1 VMILVM
7 ARIVLRNAPAAVA
20 AAYLLFMSFAL
31 PKGEVPALNVAMAA
45 VWTLLLLVVLMRFGL
60 LAAITGMLIHA
71 TLQAAPLGMDL
82 GGWPTS
88 RTVLALLIVLGAGAY
103 GFARSLGG
111 RPAVRD
117 VLAEG

>member
-1 VMILVM
+1 VAWISMPV
-7 ARIVLRNAPAAVA
+7 VA
-20 AAYLLFMSFAL
+20 ASR
-31 PKGEVPALNVAMAA
+31 PKRINTTSNKRVHTAAMALNVAMAA

-60 LAAITGMLIHA
+60 LAATTGMLIHA